1 MELPDP
7 FQNPTLTYY
16 QSGQVD
22 GNGSYSNSLKQM
34 EITSFQNQNPGNEMM
49 NFHPTDRH
57 YMANNLVEYNLDD
70 VNSIPD
76 LALNMQSQLQKP
88 IRLQQISL
96 SNRKRMDK
104 TSDEYRKRRERNNVA
119 VRKSREKAKMKSK
132 ETEERVKRLYREN
145 EQLQKK
151 VEMLQEEVSILRS
164 MLSSVDTYQDQMN
177 WVIIRTVWFLSSKN
191 PHKYQIWTEIKKFVK
206 NNYFQWF
213 FALSK
218 VLLSSKKNNKNNSIC
233 QFFKISL
240 IDIYFQLKLR
250 FPNFLKT

>member
-177 WVIIRTVWFLSSKN
+177 
-191 PHKYQIWTEIKKFVK
+191 
-206 NNYFQWF
+206 
-213 FALSK
+213 
-218 VLLSSKKNNKNNSIC
+218 
-233 QFFKISL
+233 
-240 IDIYFQLKLR
+240 
-250 FPNFLKT
+250 